1 MADACPSEEFSER
14 LTEFRAVIGLNAAN
28 GEGDAPQKTGQHLTD
43 GGTGAPSEHRSSE
56 NATAVVDESELIAA
70 LGKVKQVH
78 LRPLTRQSF
87 RVALPMWFG
96 PATTGDKGAGATEN
110 PVDTGEAAGNEASLL
125 EVGVKPLYPQAKLEM
140 GLADDIQNMTG
151 ESRRTTAWPPGAV
164 HQGLPVVA
172 LPGCPPA
179 GEGGVRYLSCLTEP
193 AGAYPWVPTTQF
205 LKRGDVGGSC
215 LDGPRCASFVHVGPP
230 VGF

>member
-1 MADACPSEEFSER
+1 MADACPSEETSER
-14 LTEFRAVIGLNAAN
+14 LTELRAVVGLNAAN
-28 GEGDAPQKTGQHLTD
+28 GEGDAPQKTRQSHTHGSAGALDKHCGGQEPT
-43 GGTGAPSEHRSSE
+43 T
-56 NATAVVDESELIAA
+56 VVDEGELEAT
-70 LGKVKQVH
+70 LGQVKQVH
-78 LRPLTRQSF
+78 LRPLTGQSF